1 MASKIQW
8 KNLDEIRV
16 EMAKK
21 WETIAKQNMAQSK
34 KSKIKMASSSCPISK
49 MQQKSFKWS
58 WAWTILDIYYTRK
71 RSLTIL
77 RI

>member
-21 WETIAKQNMAQSK
+21 WDTIAKQNMAYSK
-34 KSKIKMASSSCPISK
+34 KSKIKMASSSSPISK
-49 MQQKSFKWS
+49 MQQKSFYSEVGHEQYWIFITHVS
-58 WAWTILDIYYTRK
+58 IL
-71 RSLTIL
+71 
-77 RI
+77 

>member
-21 WETIAKQNMAQSK
+21 WEKIAKQSMAWSK
-34 KSKIKMASSSCPISK
+34 KSKIKMASSSSPISK
-49 MQQKSFKWS
+49 MQQSRSSKVGHEQYWIFIIHVS
-58 WAWTILDIYYTRK
+58 IL
-71 RSLTIL
+71 
-77 RI
+77 

>member
-21 WETIAKQNMAQSK
+21 WEKMRNKIWRGRRNL
-34 KSKIKMASSSCPISK
+34 KSKWRRRLLQFRRCNKSRSSEDGHEQYWIFITHVS
-49 MQQKSFKWS
+49 
-58 WAWTILDIYYTRK
+58 IL
-71 RSLTIL
+71 
-77 RI
+77 

>member
-21 WETIAKQNMAQSK
+21 WETIAKHNME
-34 KSKIKMASSSCPISK
+34 
-49 MQQKSFKWS
+49 
-58 WAWTILDIYYTRK
+58 
-71 RSLTIL
+71 
-77 RI
+77 

>member
-21 WETIAKQNMAQSK
+21 WETKYGVDEEI
-34 KSKIKMASSSCPISK
+34 
-49 MQQKSFKWS
+49 
-58 WAWTILDIYYTRK
+58 
-71 RSLTIL
+71 
-77 RI
+77 

>member
-21 WETIAKQNMAQSK
+21 WETIAKQNMAYRRNP
-34 KSKIKMASSSCPISK
+34 KSKWRRRLLQSRRCN
-49 MQQKSFKWS
+49 KSRSGEVGHEQYWIFITHVS
-58 WAWTILDIYYTRK
+58 IL
-71 RSLTIL
+71 
-77 RI
+77 

>member
-21 WETIAKQNMAQSK
+21 WEKMAKQNMAWSK
-34 KSKIKMASSSCPISK
+34 KSKIKMASPSSPISK
-49 MQQKSFKWS
+49 MQQSRSRDVGHEQYWIFITHVS
-58 WAWTILDIYYTRK
+58 IL
-71 RSLTIL
+71 
-77 RI
+77 